1 MTEHRISWKWI
12 VSFCFSSL
20 AIDFVVLTNLY
31 KLQKIRNQI
40 QGNQPGGEDAHG
52 ILEGISSLHS
62 WIKTQTM
69 IRPTKLGVKHSDSGG
84 FSDDEEEDVVISLTS
99 RLYLFEELKKRVI
112 QYNHFSSRDPNV
124 SVARVR
130 WDNNMGEFVPLH
142 FTETMIDHLE
152 IDSVIHHVDSDEA
165 RAQVRILE

>member
-1 MTEHRISWKWI
+1 
-12 VSFCFSSL
+12 
-20 AIDFVVLTNLY
+20 
-31 KLQKIRNQI
+31 
-40 QGNQPGGEDAHG
+40 
-52 ILEGISSLHS
+52 
-62 WIKTQTM
+62 M

-99 RLYLFEELKKRVI
+99 RLYFFEDLKKRVII

-165 RAQVRILE
+165 RAQVRNLERSNIDSFKFVSTPLQICSMSRPGCSTLLTRVRPAAREGREEERILAQVNRRKR